1 MQTFQTFAV
10 DEHGVG
16 YSPQTFYNIDD
27 AVLFLET
34 LRDSLEDA
42 SPSASY
48 SLRQTILDLEDQLL
62 NFQGSAD

>member
-1 MQTFQTFAV
+1 MPTFYTFAV
-10 DEHGVG
+10 DEHGIG
-16 YSPQTFYNIDD
+16 YSPETFYTIEDVVN
-27 AVLFLET
+27 FLEM

-62 NFQGSAD
+62 NFQQSAD